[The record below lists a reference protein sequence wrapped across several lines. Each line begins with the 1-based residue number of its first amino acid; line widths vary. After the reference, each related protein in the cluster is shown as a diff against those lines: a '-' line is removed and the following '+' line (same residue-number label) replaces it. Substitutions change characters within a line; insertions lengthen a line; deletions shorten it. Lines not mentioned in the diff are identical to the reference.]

1 MEARKI
7 KKKAI
12 VSEGMIITEP
22 ALIALA
28 NREEAN
34 RNGKMSEISGYIDY
48 AHRLKTEDF
57 AGYFLQKKRLL
68 PRMGDLSYFNW
79 ETQNITANPTP
90 NYAVITDNPGGILF
104 KNKRDRKILNV
115 DPWLPSPGDNTTRIV
130 VLTNEYL
137 QFVLYD
143 HITRRKT

>member
-1 MEARKI
+1 
-7 KKKAI
+7 
-12 VSEGMIITEP
+12 MIITEP

-34 RNGKMSEISGYIDY
+34 RNGKMSTIIFIRDKNQRNQEISGYIDY